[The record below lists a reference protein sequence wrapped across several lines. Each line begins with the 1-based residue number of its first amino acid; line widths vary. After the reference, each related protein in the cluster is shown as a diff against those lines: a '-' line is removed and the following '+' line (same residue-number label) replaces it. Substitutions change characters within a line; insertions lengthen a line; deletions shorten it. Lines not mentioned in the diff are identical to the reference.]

1 MEATE
6 PMTIDSAVNAIMEQD
21 DNPAPETTEVEQS
34 EVSDTEEVEAEALAS
49 EDDDDTTE
57 VDTDEEAETDEA
69 DADEAEEEDADE
81 DEAEDDAE
89 AEPDLITVKVDG
101 TEQAVTLDELKR
113 SYSGQAKIQK
123 DFVENANTRKQLEQ
137 AAMSLM
143 EQQNAVL
150 QMRQQVEQQGFQPM
164 PQPPDNS
171 LIDKDPQAYLRQRA
185 QYEADVSA
193 YQQEQQQLAQ
203 LQRQRDAYAAAKQA
217 QIDAQKFEK
226 LKETI
231 PEFADEKTG
240 REFAQRLVDTGTQH
254 YKFSVEEMG
263 AIDDER
269 ALWVL
274 RDAMRWRELE
284 AKQATSKAPPKTS
297 RNVKSKAASKAAPDA
312 KAKAAKARFG
322 KTRSINDAIEA
333 IFSADNP

>member
-6 PMTIDSAVNAIMEQD
+6 PKSMD
-21 DNPAPETTEVEQS
+21 DVIEMIARQSDPAPETTEDDQS
-34 EVSDTEEVEAEALAS
+34 EVSDTEEVETEASAS

-101 TEQAVTLDELKR
+101 TEQTVTLDELKR

-143 EQQNAVL
+143 EQQNKLL
-150 QMRQQVEQQGFQPM
+150 QMQQQVEQQGFQPM

-217 QIDAQKFEK
+217 QIDAQKFEE
-226 LKETI
+226 LKKTM

-240 REFAQRLVDTGTQH
+240 REFAQRLVDAGTQF
-254 YKFSVEEMG
+254 YEFSVEEMG
-263 AIDDER
+263 AIDDPR
-269 ALWVL
+269 ALAVL
-274 RDAMRWRELE
+274 RDAMQWRQLK
-284 AKQATSKAPPKTS
+284 AQQATSKAPPKPS
-297 RNVKSKAASKAAPDA
+297 RNVKAKAAVKQTVSD
-312 KAKAAKARFG
+312 AAKARNRMR
-322 KTRSINDAIEA
+322 RSGSVDDVAA
-333 IFSADNP
+333 FLLSK